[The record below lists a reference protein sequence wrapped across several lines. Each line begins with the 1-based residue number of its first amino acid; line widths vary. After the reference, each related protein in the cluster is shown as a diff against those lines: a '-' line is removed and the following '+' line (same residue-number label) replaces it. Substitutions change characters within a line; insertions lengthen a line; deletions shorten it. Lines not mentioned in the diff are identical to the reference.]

1 MKTGFYLF
9 KPTGAIFHWNGKIV
23 EIVSH
28 TTDFKWVKVTA
39 WIEDFER
46 GNLRKEFIFLGE

>member
-9 KPTGAIFHWNGKIV
+9 KPTGAIFHWNGNTV
-23 EIVSH
+23 EIISY
-28 TTDFKWVKVTA
+28 TTDFKWVKVKS
-39 WIEDFER
+39 WIEHFER